1 MQWVHSHSSLV
12 TMKREDLLRKGNENG
27 QANIN
32 SDYTQVM
39 GVSEAVIWLVLFKNK
54 YIYLLP
60 FVNKYNTG
68 QI

>member
-1 MQWVHSHSSLV
+1 
-12 TMKREDLLRKGNENG
+12 MKREDLLRKGNENG